1 VAVRRLLFFF
11 TQLLALFLV
20 PFRQFCLAYFMSSDI
35 FESTGTP
42 EDLYGLDAAETYKAN
57 SVISLSFSDGSSCS
71 ATVLKAFLPPT
82 QSLVLLVNVEGC
94 ATVTNPAIL
103 KIHDSRFME
112 SRDGA
117 GSDYRPW
124 SLELEIMAVERRDA
138 ITRGERDDDYDA
150 VGWMDDPLLFEEH
163 LHRAAKTAFETECE
177 VYKRLRDLQGIG
189 IPRCYVTG
197 TVTYG
202 SPDGIR
208 ARPVHPPFLLL
219 EYIEGQTLDAV
230 DPSLVPRGL
239 AHRLLQIM
247 RRFEDADMIHSDI
260 HKKNIVFSHE
270 PAAQPLPPG
279 TPFSRVVV
287 LDFGQAIIRAPD
299 TPEDGWKMTVEF
311 EGDFSRVCQHL
322 ELAGIRDEDPVYPGN
337 MFAVST
343 WFSFTVN
350 LTQLIYRKVEQMG

>member
-1 VAVRRLLFFF
+1 
-11 TQLLALFLV
+11 
-20 PFRQFCLAYFMSSDI
+20 MSSDI

-189 IPRCYVTG
+189 IPRCYATG

-202 SPDGIR
+202 SLDGIR

-219 EYIEGQTLDAV
+219 EYCSFSTKSSSFFLRDSLQRADSLRLPWQSVTLFGGSDRINQGRVYLPMQPWRLSQVWPSSVRTSHVKLIKSDARRALPKLS
-230 DPSLVPRGL
+230 PSP
-239 AHRLLQIM
+239 
-247 RRFEDADMIHSDI
+247 
-260 HKKNIVFSHE
+260 
-270 PAAQPLPPG
+270 
-279 TPFSRVVV
+279 VVV
-287 LDFGQAIIRAPD
+287 AARLR
-299 TPEDGWKMTVEF
+299 
-311 EGDFSRVCQHL
+311 
-322 ELAGIRDEDPVYPGN
+322 
-337 MFAVST
+337 
-343 WFSFTVN
+343 
-350 LTQLIYRKVEQMG
+350 